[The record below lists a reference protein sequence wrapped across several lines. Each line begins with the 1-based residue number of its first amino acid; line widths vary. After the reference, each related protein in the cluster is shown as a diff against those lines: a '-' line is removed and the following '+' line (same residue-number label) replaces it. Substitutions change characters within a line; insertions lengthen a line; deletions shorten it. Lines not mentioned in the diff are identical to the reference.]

1 MGRLYPGREAAA
13 SRGYGIGVGAG
24 RVDTLGSPLH
34 RILNKNW
41 IERVILQLITTAIEL
56 AANPFAL
63 VGYILLGVYSQ
74 RLWQSLKYG
83 FLWGV
88 AIFIFKIAL
97 SGSPLADMNA
107 LMVRFGLHL
116 LGAVI
121 ITVVV
126 FYLYRML
133 RRGSGGGSR
142 GGGGKGRSNGAD
154 KRPPHLRR
162 VK

>member
-1 MGRLYPGREAAA
+1 M
-13 SRGYGIGVGAG
+13 
-24 RVDTLGSPLH
+24 
-34 RILNKNW
+34 
-41 IERVILQLITTAIEL
+41 LQLLTTAIEL

-63 VGYILLGVYSQ
+63 AGYIGLGVYSQ
-74 RLWQSLKYG
+74 SLWQALKYG

-88 AIFIFKIAL
+88 AIFIFIIAL
-97 SGSPLADMNA
+97 SGSQLPDMNA
-107 LMVRFGLHL
+107 LLVRFGLHL

-121 ITVVV
+121 ITVAV

-133 RRGSGGGSR
+133 RGGSGKGGAGR
-142 GGGGKGRSNGAD
+142 GPGRGNGAD